1 MMTAD
6 AERRGLSL
14 ERTLMTFEIVG
25 RFHFGVSI
33 WNVRDAIMDEQGI
46 AWCPRTIRRDLV
58 LLERMGW
65 IERKKFRLAERKET
79 RWCMARARPIL
90 FAMRRLVGTA

>member
-14 ERTLMTFEIVG
+14 ERTLMTFEIVS
-25 RFHFGVSI
+25 R
-33 WNVRDAIMDEQGI
+33 
-46 AWCPRTIRRDLV
+46 
-58 LLERMGW
+58 
-65 IERKKFRLAERKET
+65 FRLAKRRKT